1 MEKPQLAEV
10 AVNRIERVF
19 GEHPLYR
26 RAHARGVIYKAK
38 FTANGN
44 AEGLTTAPHLQ
55 KGGVEA
61 FVRFSH
67 SSPNPEWTDIMS
79 PVKGMAVQ
87 FKLPNGEV
95 TNIVGVNAPIFLART
110 PSVFTEMLGVVKSF
124 KDGKPPLRELAEL
137 LIKYP
142 ESRAAIKILKKMH
155 APVSFATGIYYSI
168 HAFYFLNREGKRPP
182 IKYEWIPDAGVETLE
197 AKDLAEIPAG
207 YYEQEIEA
215 RVKAGTAGFQLAVVI
230 GEAED
235 PTDDPTIEWPKERQR
250 IIVGHLSIEGI
261 AEQLDDM
268 KFDPTVMAEG
278 IRCSEDAILNFRK
291 DAYSIS
297 HNRRIEEKRKTAEA
311 D

>member
-19 GEHPLYR
+19 GEHPTYR

-44 AEGLTTAPHLQ
+44 AEELTAAPHLQ
-55 KGGVEA
+55 KGDGEA

-67 SSPNPEWTDIMS
+67 SSPNPEWTDILS

-87 FKLPNGEV
+87 FRLPNGEA
-95 TNIVGVNAPIFLART
+95 TNIVGVNSPIFLART
-110 PSVFTEMLGVVKSF
+110 PAVFTEMLGVVKSF
-124 KDGKPPLRELAEL
+124 KDGKPHLRELAEL

-155 APVSFATGIYYSI
+155 APASFATGIYHSI
-168 HAFYFLNREGKRPP
+168 HAFYFLDQNGKRTP
-182 IKYEWIPDAGVETLE
+182 IKYEWKPDAGVETLD
-197 AKDLAEIPAG
+197 ATDLLEIPSG
-207 YYEQEIEA
+207 YYEQEIEE
-215 RVKAGTAGFQLAVVI
+215 RVKEGKAGFRLDIVI

-235 PTDDPTIEWPKERQR
+235 PTDDPTIEWPQERQR
-250 IIVGHLSIEGI
+250 ITVGHLKIEGI
-261 AEQLDDM
+261 AEQADDL

-278 IRCSEDAILNFRK
+278 ILCSEDPILNFRK
-291 DAYSIS
+291 DAYAIS
-297 HNRRIEEKRKTAEA
+297 HKRRIDEKERSAEA

>member
-1 MEKPQLAEV
+1 MEKPQLAKV

-26 RAHARGVIYKAK
+26 RAHACGTIYRAK

-44 AEGLTTAPHLQ
+44 AEELTIAPHLQ

-87 FKLPNGEV
+87 FKLSTGET

-110 PSVFTEMLGVVKSF
+110 PAVFTEMLGVVKSF
-124 KDGKPPLRELAEL
+124 KDGKPHLRELAEL

-168 HAFYFLNREGKRPP
+168 HAFYFLDLESRRIP
-182 IKYEWIPDAGVETLE
+182 IKYEWIPDAGVETLD
-197 AKDLAEIPAG
+197 AKDLAEIPQG
-207 YYEQEIEA
+207 YYEREIEE
-215 RVKAGTAGFQLAVVI
+215 RIKTRSAGFGLDIVI

-235 PTDDPTIEWPKERQR
+235 PADDPTIEWPKERRR
-250 IIVGHLSIEGI
+250 ITVGHLKIEGV
-261 AEQLDDM
+261 AEQMDDM
-268 KFDPTVMAEG
+268 KFDPTVMTEG
-278 IRCSEDAILNFRK
+278 ILCSEDPILNFRK

-297 HNRRIEEKRKTAEA
+297 HKRRTSEKSKTAEA